1 MTESPSPE
9 SILNFEGPEGE
20 TIFRRFVDGCLPLEW
35 EPVVQAEVDEV
46 FAHLDSKD
54 DRAVAVVGALVIED
68 SVNQLAAAHVPGY
81 KSLAEN
87 RDFSLSMRIE
97 LARAL
102 RLCPSRLLGAADT
115 VRTIR
120 NDFAHKLAVKTFDGC
135 KREHLE
141 SARDHVRQIQPAMV
155 VGKTNR
161 EIFTSLVSMVRLALR
176 GYSFHVERL
185 NQYVREEKAFRDA
198 FHGHCMAKYP
208 QRPEGRVP

>member
-9 SILNFEGPEGE
+9 SILTFEGPEGE
-20 TIFRRFVDGCLPLEW
+20 TLFRRFVAACLPLEW

-68 SVNQLAAAHVPGY
+68 SVNQLVAAYVPGY
-81 KSLAEN
+81 KKMAEN
-87 RDFSLSMRIE
+87 RDFGLSMRIE

-115 VRTIR
+115 VRAIR
-120 NDFAHKLAVKTFDGC
+120 NDFAHKLALKAFDEC
-135 KREHLE
+135 KREHLA
-141 SARDHVRQIQPAMV
+141 SAQDHLRQIQPAMV
-155 VGKTNR
+155 AGKTNR

-176 GYSFHVERL
+176 VYSFHVERH
-185 NQYVREEKAFRDA
+185 NQYVREAKAFRDA
-198 FHGHCMAKYP
+198 FHEHCVAKYP
-208 QRPEGRVP
+208 QRPKGKVP